1 MNEDNT
7 PAPQPTTPN
16 QPAAPTPPPQNMGG
30 QTNVPAPTA
39 PAPVQP
45 QPAPQPNMGTQS
57 ASSTMPAQSTT
68 NVAEVSTPIA
78 SQPQAPQSTSTP
90 PAQPAGN
97 SFQSFSQMNSGKR
110 GAPKLLIIT
119 ILLMIILVG
128 GGIGA
133 YSVVKNST
141 SDSKGS
147 SSKDS
152 SKDDEDSEDDKAST
166 ADTDKS
172 DSDDEKS
179 TDNTSSAG
187 GSVQEVYLRDTK
199 RKTDINA
206 IYVKLEEYYNENA
219 GYPDGELSVSLL
231 LGIDAEY
238 LIDGDGNSVSYSGGF
253 KTSTTAPTI
262 SPTDESEYIYAAYG
276 CESDGAQSPT
286 GATCTKYV
294 LGTYMENESGNIYKK
309 SSLN

>member
-39 PAPVQP
+39 PAQP
-45 QPAPQPNMGTQS
+45 QPAPQPNMDTQN
-57 ASSTMPAQSTT
+57 ANSTVPTQPTT

-90 PAQPAGN
+90 PVQPAGN

-141 SDSKGS
+141 SDSKSS
-147 SSKDS
+147 SSKNS
-152 SKDDEDSEDDKAST
+152 SKDDKDSEDDKAST

-179 TDNTSSAG
+179 TDDTSATG
-187 GSVQEVYLRDTK
+187 GSTQESLLRDAK
-199 RKTDINA
+199 RKADINA
-206 IYVKLEEYYNENA
+206 IYQKLEEYYNENA
-219 GYPDGELSVSLL
+219 GYPDGTLSASIL
-231 LGIDAEY
+231 LGIDSES
-238 LIDGDGNSVSYSGGF
+238 LIDTDGKSVGYTGGF
-253 KTSTTAPTI
+253 LTSTTAPTI
-262 SPTDESEYIYAAYG
+262 SPSDESEYIYAAYG

-294 LGTYMENESGNIYKK
+294 LGTYAENEPGNIYKK